1 MSTPCS
7 GHAPESGTCGLPNR
21 SVHECH
27 YDVWDLDKSQ
37 KTCCPDEMAAWVEL
51 KRKEHFVEVT
61 VIITIAIL
69 TIIFDAAKES
79 LIKLAEKRSNHI
91 LVKIINSV
99 NSEFATLGFIALL
112 FGVVENRLQALG
124 PMNDHIF
131 GDHLWVMYGPHEYA
145 AWVAENLHGHRG
157 HHGPHCLS
165 HLSLIFETMHF
176 SIFYLMIGFIFVCA
190 AFTLSVLNH
199 ARTWDRAQKSD
210 FSTLVKEFFSTS
222 PKSLFRSDL
231 HSDASLVKNARHQG
245 DLTDVR
251 VALDVAVVGGVD
263 KKESLESGGLS
274 ETNSRKD
281 PRMGPTSIE
290 HLHTKA
296 PYSSEGNHFKP
307 NGWLISF
314 LRGTTVPT
322 MHENV
327 FLLQKNGPA
336 FIAKALQVVC
346 FATALYSGCLF
357 FRLLDFTTKR
367 WRRYWFLLPAGAFPI
382 LIIIFDILPSALE
395 RLVISTSVCQMKRM
409 HVIMEVKK
417 MLEAHRCELCLNL
430 LRNVKLLSMHYLLT
444 EAPEAQRD
452 HLRQKLEAIYE
463 KVSPHT
469 KSLYMKTWKRFF
481 ANESVA
487 HRGEDIRASL
497 AAAGIVGQAASVFLS
512 WLETLATSHSGELEL
527 REFCVIMIALRVAVN
542 NVISE
547 DEFCA
552 AIRRALP
559 LRDTAGADEV
569 PLSPEDVRNILEEFK
584 VVHPRSHVIARH
596 MTNFTS
602 ANQLLEVEERSGHDV
617 HSPLTE
623 ALMLVTAIENANI
636 YVRKDELPKRGNLQV
651 SLLEFVR
658 YFIKLDIYQTH
669 DSQNSSPEPFD
680 HMASLEFKSERPW
693 MPL

>member
-1 MSTPCS
+1 SCWGTTPQSRSEHSRMIDYLYFRTEFFAPITSTRVVARRRE
-7 GHAPESGTCGLPNR
+7 GFDFLI
-21 SVHECH
+21 
-27 YDVWDLDKSQ
+27 Y
-37 KTCCPDEMAAWVEL
+37 M
-51 KRKEHFVEVT
+51 EHC
-61 VIITIAIL
+61 
-69 TIIFDAAKES
+69 
-79 LIKLAEKRSNHI
+79 LAESCT
-91 LVKIINSV
+91 
-99 NSEFATLGFIALL
+99 E
-112 FGVVENRLQALG
+112 Q
-124 PMNDHIF
+124 MQ
-131 GDHLWVMYGPHEYA
+131 
-145 AWVAENLHGHRG
+145 LHPG
-157 HHGPHCLS
+157 
-165 HLSLIFETMHF
+165 
-176 SIFYLMIGFIFVCA
+176 
-190 AFTLSVLNH
+190 
-199 ARTWDRAQKSD
+199 
-210 FSTLVKEFFSTS
+210 TLVFLGLISIPMHLLSKMRGIKGILLMCALPWTLLLLVVLMKRNLSRVVD
-222 PKSLFRSDL
+222 SLRPTHEEML
-231 HSDASLVKNARHQG
+231 E
-245 DLTDVR
+245 
-251 VALDVAVVGGVD
+251 AV
-263 KKESLESGGLS
+263 S
-274 ETNSRKD
+274 KD

-307 NGWLISF
+307 NGWLMSF

-336 FIAKALQVVC
+336 FTAKALQVVC

-487 HRGEDIRASL
+487 HRAEDIRASL

-512 WLETLATSHSGELEL
+512 WMETFKTSHSGELEF

-569 PLSPEDVRNILEEFK
+569 LLSPEDVRNILEEFK
-584 VVHPRSHVIARH
+584 VVHPRSHVVARH

-623 ALMLVTAIENANI
+623 ALMLVTA
-636 YVRKDELPKRGNLQV
+636 
-651 SLLEFVR
+651 
-658 YFIKLDIYQTH
+658 
-669 DSQNSSPEPFD
+669 
-680 HMASLEFKSERPW
+680 M
-693 MPL
+693 

>member
-1 MSTPCS
+1 
-7 GHAPESGTCGLPNR
+7 
-21 SVHECH
+21 
-27 YDVWDLDKSQ
+27 
-37 KTCCPDEMAAWVEL
+37 
-51 KRKEHFVEVT
+51 
-61 VIITIAIL
+61 
-69 TIIFDAAKES
+69 
-79 LIKLAEKRSNHI
+79 
-91 LVKIINSV
+91 
-99 NSEFATLGFIALL
+99 
-112 FGVVENRLQALG
+112 
-124 PMNDHIF
+124 
-131 GDHLWVMYGPHEYA
+131 
-145 AWVAENLHGHRG
+145 
-157 HHGPHCLS
+157 
-165 HLSLIFETMHF
+165 
-176 SIFYLMIGFIFVCA
+176 
-190 AFTLSVLNH
+190 LNQMQCMMPS
-199 ARTWDRAQKSD
+199 ARTWDRAEKSD

-222 PKSLFRSDL
+222 PRSCWGTTPQSRSEHSRMIDYLYFRTEFFAPITSTRVVARRREGFDFLIYMEHCLAESCTEQMQLHPGTLVFLGLISIPMHLLSKMRGIKGILLMCALPWTLLLLVVLIKRNLSRVVDSLRPTHEEML
-231 HSDASLVKNARHQG
+231 E
-245 DLTDVR
+245 
-251 VALDVAVVGGVD
+251 AV
-263 KKESLESGGLS
+263 S
-274 ETNSRKD
+274 KD

-307 NGWLISF
+307 NGWLMSF

-336 FIAKALQVVC
+336 FTAKALQVVC

-444 EAPEAQRD
+444 EAPEAQR
-452 HLRQKLEAIYE
+452 
-463 KVSPHT
+463 
-469 KSLYMKTWKRFF
+469 
-481 ANESVA
+481 
-487 HRGEDIRASL
+487 ASL

-512 WLETLATSHSGELEL
+512 WMETFKTSHSGELEF

-569 PLSPEDVRNILEEFK
+569 LLSPEDVRNILEEFK
-584 VVHPRSHVIARH
+584 VVHPRSHVVARH

-669 DSQNSSPEPFD
+669 DPQNSSPEPFD